1 MDHLVL
7 EIGLALG
14 LIAIGMGIAN
24 RFGLSTVP
32 FLIVIGMIVG
42 PHAPTIWK
50 FDFRFVETEQLISFM
65 GRIGVLF
72 LLFYLGLES
81 NVSRLIKA
89 GRSILAG
96 GSTYISINFFA
107 GLSFGFLAGFDLKE
121 TLVIAGITTISSS
134 AIVAK
139 ILFDYRRTANPE
151 TELIL
156 GITMFEDVFLAVYL
170 SLLSGVVLSGATSFA
185 GIAASGGIALAFIAG
200 LLFAGRWATPLLN
213 RFFNIASSE
222 VFVVVVF
229 ACLFLLAGLG
239 ETIHVAES
247 IGALLL
253 GLILGETSHSQRM
266 ENLVVPFRD
275 FFGALFFFS
284 FGLSIDP
291 FSLGGA
297 AWMAAGA
304 ALLSLIGVTVA
315 ALIVGRRMEMTLTAS
330 LNIGFTLLS
339 RGEFSIIIASLVVL
353 GGLDPSIQPFAA
365 LYVLILAG
373 IAPLLAKESDRI
385 ADLYERLKERLR
397 PDEDLTEV
405 PDADEQEPEAEVP
418 VGAGPEWAPTALLP
432 RIEGG
437 SVANGGEEGG
447 EN

>member
-7 EIGLALG
+7 EIGLALA
-14 LIAIGMGIAN
+14 LIAIAMVVAD

-42 PHAPTIWK
+42 PHAPQIGK
-50 FDFRFVETEQLISFM
+50 LDFRFIETGSLISFM
-65 GRIGVLF
+65 GRMGVLF

-89 GRSILAG
+89 GRSIVVG
-96 GSTYISINFFA
+96 GSTYIGINFVLGFSY
-107 GLSFGFLAGFDLKE
+107 GYFTGFPLSE
-121 TLVIAGITTISSS
+121 TLIIAGILTVSSS

-170 SLLSGVVLSGATSFA
+170 SLISGIVLSGATSFA
-185 GIAASGGIALAFIAG
+185 GVASGGGVA
-200 LLFAGRWATPLLN
+200 LLFIVGFLVVGRWAKPLLDRLFKIPSN
-213 RFFNIASSE
+213 E
-222 VFVVVVF
+222 VFVVVIF
-229 ACLFLLAGLG
+229 ACLFLLAGFG

-253 GLILGETSHSQRM
+253 GLILGETEHSERM
-266 ENLVVPFRD
+266 EQLVVPFRD

-297 AWMAAGA
+297 VWLAVGA
-304 ALLSLIGVTVA
+304 AILSLVGVTIA
-315 ALIVGRRMEMTLTAS
+315 GLLVGRRAGMTRVES
-330 LNIGFTLLS
+330 LNIGFTLLA
-339 RGEFSIIIASLVVL
+339 RGEFSIIIASLAL
-353 GGLDPSIQPFAA
+353 TAGLQAIVQPFAA

-373 IAPLLAKESDRI
+373 ASPLLAKESERI
-385 ADLYERLKERLR
+385 YLFSIRVAEYFQKE
-397 PDEDLTEV
+397 D
-405 PDADEQEPEAEVP
+405 EPEAEADADADEE
-418 VGAGPEWAPTALLP
+418 VGAEGESRTQPEAS
-432 RIEGG
+432 G
-437 SVANGGEEGG
+437 
-447 EN
+447 